1 MELRTI
7 LYGYGKD
14 HLRFYA
20 IPGEADV
27 VRQIFRE
34 YISGKTMKQIADG
47 LSREKVAYYKDKCS
61 WTKNAVCRIIENE
74 RYTGDAEYPAI
85 VPGEVY
91 KTANTIKN
99 GRGGKRETDL
109 PEVALLKRRMYC
121 AECGH
126 RYTRR
131 RNYSGTRERW
141 ECPAYCKTGFLL
153 DDKALYSLIK
163 ANLAY
168 AVSGSEKSFDAFSI
182 EQCISQK
189 QTAVSDM
196 IKLSMKSGTNTEK
209 YEAEI
214 ARLYSEIAVLR
225 QQLKQAQQSMQDS
238 IKTDAQIA
246 RAIKWLDENRTVF
259 EEYDDVTVRRL
270 VDTIRVNNDDTITV
284 YLKGGI
290 EITEPLK
297 ES

>member
-1 MELRTI
+1 MQVQAE
-7 LYGYGKD
+7 
-14 HLRFYA
+14 
-20 IPGEADV
+20 
-27 VRQIFRE
+27 
-34 YISGKTMKQIADG
+34 IA
-47 LSREKVAYYKDKCS
+47 R
-61 WTKNAVCRIIENE
+61 
-74 RYTGDAEYPAI
+74 
-85 VPGEVY
+85 
-91 KTANTIKN
+91 
-99 GRGGKRETDL
+99 RGGK
-109 PEVALLKRRMYC
+109 KRTSDF
-121 AECGH
+121 AATELGK
-126 RYTRR
+126 
-131 RNYSGTRERW
+131 YSGKYALSEILICGNCGSPYKRKIWTKAGCEKRVYWRCLNRIEHSKKYCSDSKGILETKLHAAICRALRKGVDDSRE
-141 ECPAYCKTGFLL
+141 A
-153 DDKALYSLIK
+153 YSLIK

-196 IKLSMKSGTNTEK
+196 IKLSMKSGANTEK

-246 RAIKWLDENRTVF
+246 RAIKWLDENGTVF